1 MLSISNRPLIF
12 SESNK
17 FDSLNQIIFKA
28 IVTIA
33 AEVQEAVGY
42 LEETI
47 YNNLNIT
54 TKTIKFQ
61 TTALTS
67 ILSSISTLS
76 SDNFWNLDQLLVQS
90 RGQEMPG

>member
-1 MLSISNRPLIF
+1 MLSISNRPSIF

-17 FDSLNQIIFKA
+17 FDGSNQIIFKA

-54 TKTIKFQ
+54 KTIKFQ

-76 SDNFWNLDQLLVQS
+76 FDNFWNSDQLLAQS
-90 RGQEMPG
+90 RG

>member
-1 MLSISNRPLIF
+1 MLSISNRPSIF

-17 FDSLNQIIFKA
+17 FDSSNQIIFKA

-33 AEVQEAVGY
+33 AKVQEAVEY

-67 ILSSISTLS
+67 ILSSIFTLS
-76 SDNFWNLDQLLVQS
+76 FDNFWNLDQLLAQS
-90 RGQEMPG
+90 RG